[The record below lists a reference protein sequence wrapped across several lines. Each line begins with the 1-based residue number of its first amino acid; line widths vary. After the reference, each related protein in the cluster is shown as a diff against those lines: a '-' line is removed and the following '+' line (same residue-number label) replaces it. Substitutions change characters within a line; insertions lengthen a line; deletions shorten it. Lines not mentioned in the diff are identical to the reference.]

1 MQKLSETEKISGLT
15 KGYWKSTFLLSIIT
29 IVLLSLSAAA
39 ISNIVRIQQF
49 KKETVALINN
59 FEAKQLDFDLNN
71 IADDPAVMERTWER
85 ISPYL
90 EMFELVE
97 VKIWTKE
104 MRTVF
109 SVADKDTVGK
119 YYAENKEL
127 KKALSE
133 NKVIM
138 ALDSG
143 EDMENM
149 SLRKYNLM
157 LEMYVPLHE
166 NGRIHGVLE
175 VYRKAPGLQLFGRVN
190 IFAGLIVLIL
200 GVLFNLLIS
209 TKFRYA
215 MKTIFAYQETLVQAN
230 EDIAT
235 SYHHSVVSLAKAL
248 ELRDMETE
256 GHCERVVNMSVY
268 IGKKMGLDK
277 LTLGKLAVGAY
288 LHDVGKIGIPDSIL
302 LKPARLTAEER
313 DVMETH
319 VSKGYDIIKNVPFLM
334 HAEEIVKY
342 HHEKYNGKGYPF
354 GLKGEDI
361 PVTARIF
368 ALVDVFDALI
378 SKRPYKD
385 PMPLDQILKII
396 REERGEHFCPKV
408 ADIILNM
415 SEEELMGINRKLE
428 ASHITEIVND
438 AVMRLLEHD
447 FKTTAMV

>member
-1 MQKLSETEKISGLT
+1 VQKLSETEKISGLT
-15 KGYWKSTFLLSIIT
+15 RGYWKSTFILSVIT
-29 IVLLSLSAAA
+29 IFILSLAAAA

-49 KKETVALINN
+49 KKETVSVINN
-59 FEAKQLDFDLNN
+59 FESKQLDFDLNT
-71 IADDPAVMERTWER
+71 IADDPAVMKHTWES
-85 ISPYL
+85 IEPYL

-97 VKIWTKE
+97 IKIWTND

-109 SVADKDTVGK
+109 SVADQNTVGK
-119 YYAENKEL
+119 YFPGNKEL
-127 KKALSE
+127 RKALSE

-143 EDMENM
+143 EDLENI
-149 SLRKYNLM
+149 SLRRYNLM
-157 LEMYVPLHE
+157 LEMYVPLHN
-166 NGRIHGVLE
+166 NGKVHGVLE
-175 VYRKAPGLQLFGRVN
+175 VYRKAPGLQFFGRVN

-200 GVLFNLLIS
+200 GILFNLLIS

-215 MKTIFAYQETLVQAN
+215 MKTIFAYQKTLVQAN

-302 LKPARLTAEER
+302 LKPARLTTEER

-354 GLKGEDI
+354 GLKGNEI
-361 PVTARIF
+361 PITARIF

-415 SEEELMGINRKLE
+415 SEEELTGINRNIE

-447 FKTTAMV
+447 FKTTAML